1 MSCPDCGL
9 DTSATMPA
17 DAIASLR
24 SFARRFQAPLTRFL
38 PGEDGHAVLSWTGE
52 GDGHPS
58 ILGLASALADD
69 LGRIRQQV
77 RGATGNPGEEGP
89 AGRHSPATG
98 AEAAGTLGHLS
109 LGLADDLE
117 SLEPDAWQ
125 ASVDSPAGGT
135 QTVLDLS
142 REAVH
147 AGHHQLLVVG
157 RALRAAREAGVGRR

>member
-1 MSCPDCGL
+1 MSCPGCGL
-9 DTSATMPA
+9 DTSSTMPA

-38 PGEDGHAVLSWTGE
+38 PGEDGAAILSWTGGGE
-52 GDGHPS
+52 GHS
-58 ILGLASALADD
+58 NILGLASALADD
-69 LGRIRQQV
+69 LGRIRGQV
-77 RGATGNPGEEGP
+77 RSATGSPGEADTADG
-89 AGRHSPATG
+89 HSFATG
-98 AEAAGTLGHLS
+98 AEAAGALGHLS

-125 ASVDSPAGGT
+125 ASADPPAGGS

-157 RALRAAREAGVGRR
+157 RALRAAREAGVGRP